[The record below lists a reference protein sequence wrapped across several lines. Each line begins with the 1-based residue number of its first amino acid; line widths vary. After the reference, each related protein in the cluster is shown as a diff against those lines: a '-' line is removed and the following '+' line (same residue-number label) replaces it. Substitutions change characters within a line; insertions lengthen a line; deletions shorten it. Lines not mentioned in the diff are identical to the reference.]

1 MRFGFEVELALL
13 APLGDDFIL
22 FLALA
27 DRDRFVRRVGH
38 GQNQV
43 VAFFIDR
50 AAFGFNGFDMDTLI
64 RFDLPVV
71 SIVGNN
77 AAWNQIRYGHIEKYG
92 EKRGNVA
99 NLLAPTRYDRIVEAM
114 GGYGEHV
121 TEPDQIRPA
130 IERARESGKPSCINV
145 MIDPEV
151 YSSGTR
157 NQTMYKRRR
166 RQPSSDIS
174 YCIFRNGN

>member
-1 MRFGFEVELALL
+1 MDPG
-13 APLGDDFIL
+13 PLGTLGVGAPFAIAAKVARPDKEVFIL
-22 FLALA
+22 FG
-27 DRDRFVRRVGH
+27 DG
-38 GQNQV
+38 
-43 VAFFIDR
+43 
-50 AAFGFNGFDMDTLI
+50 AFGCTGFDMDTLI

-77 AAWNQIRYGHIEKYG
+77 AAWNQIRYGQIEKYG

-157 NQTMYKRRR
+157 NQTMYK
-166 RQPSSDIS
+166 
-174 YCIFRNGN
+174 